1 MPTDVEYQLE
11 LLGRLFDRH
20 ASAVSAQSVI
30 DGHVGDHGATSPAT
44 SNDIPLRKNTLPSA
58 RQPRRRRRQTLA
70 LCAVGIA
77 VAAAGTIAL
86 SRLGNLADENQAH
99 VSAANPPSPATD
111 PPPTAP
117 PFVATP
123 PIVALGDPIGML
135 AMSKLDKVSI
145 VLAGQRDEELKEG
158 VGHLPGTPMPGEFGN
173 AVIAGH
179 RTTYGAPFGDLD
191 LLEVGDRIVIE
202 SLQGHFEY
210 RVVEQHVTD
219 AADQSVLAN
228 VPDKRMLTL
237 ITCHPKFTSQLRLV
251 VTAILVEAG
260 SDPVPEQAVA
270 YLDPEAAS
278 ASVGSCGITPTG

>member
-20 ASAVSAQSVI
+20 STATTATAVLERPVRDEAVPTPLVDSDGPVLTLRPVI
-30 DGHVGDHGATSPAT
+30 THPRQRRWATLTVCA
-44 SNDIPLRKNTLPSA
+44 A
-58 RQPRRRRRQTLA
+58 GFALA
-70 LCAVGIA
+70 L
-77 VAAAGTIAL
+77 AGSLAL
-86 SRLGNLADENQAH
+86 SQRHHIGDEPSDLFMADASTA
-99 VSAANPPSPATD
+99 VPTL

-123 PIVALGDPIGML
+123 PIVALGDPIAL
-135 AMSKLDKVSI
+135 LSSSKLDTPSI

-260 SDPVPEQAVA
+260 SDPVPEQAVT
-270 YLDPEAAS
+270 YLDPEAPS